1 MLNRTYL
8 NSEAV
13 QGWIKSGKE
22 QERRISEEKI
32 RRSEERIRRSEEQRK
47 NEKLETIKNLF
58 VMGVDKEVIAKA
70 TGVTV
75 QDVERLNS

>member
-1 MLNRTYL
+1 DKIEEEIKVLNRTYL
-8 NSEAV
+8 DTEAV
-13 QGWIKSGKE
+13 
-22 QERRISEEKI
+22 RIGIQKG
-32 RRSEERIRRSEEQRK
+32 ERIERRRSEEQRK
-47 NEKLETIKNLF
+47 KEKLETIKNLF

>member
-13 QGWIKSGKE
+13 QGWIQKGEKLG
-22 QERRISEEKI
+22 EEK
-32 RRSEERIRRSEEQRK
+32 RK
-47 NEKLETIKNLF
+47 KEKLETIKNLF

-75 QDVERLNS
+75 QEVERLNS